1 MLLSCCERLTD
12 FFISQ
17 CGLSETRRPWY
28 IYTLQTRIS
37 MFLSTAG
44 MMLLG
49 CLVAT
54 PYQVICFLVGILS
67 LRRRLGGYHA
77 KTPLRCLFLSI
88 GVSILCL
95 SIVNSLVQYSLSILI
110 WILFISLSFAVFN
123 SSPYSHPNCPL
134 TPDELAVSWIKAKH
148 ILIWNLF
155 LILLLQIFFANSNCA
170 LYCEMGIIAAAIS
183 FFVSKFKE
191 VKSSL
196 SEKPAGKLD
205 DLTRCDMREWPP
217 TSIPICYQ
225 PQHPQRE
232 TDNTDK

>member
-17 CGLSETRRPWY
+17 CGLPETRRSWY

-44 MMLLG
+44 MMLLWLP
-49 CLVAT
+49 CCHAIPSDLFSCRDFIFAQTSRWLSREDTTAVLILVDWR
-54 PYQVICFLVGILS
+54 IHS
-67 LRRRLGGYHA
+67 LFEHC
-77 KTPLRCLFLSI
+77 K
-88 GVSILCL
+88 
-95 SIVNSLVQYSLSILI
+95 NLVQYSLSILI

-134 TPDELAVSWIKAKH
+134 TPDELAVSWTKAKH

-155 LILLLQIFFANSNCA
+155 LILLLQIFFAHSNCA

-191 VKSSL
+191 VKL
-196 SEKPAGKLD
+196 S
-205 DLTRCDMREWPP
+205 
-217 TSIPICYQ
+217 
-225 PQHPQRE
+225 
-232 TDNTDK
+232 